1 MASQSHQF
9 VVLGLREEQSH
20 AKTFNNSHKRK
31 PHTTK
36 GKAYKK
42 DPRGKGQD
50 GSEKKNI
57 GEMVG
62 LFGWE
67 LDKLSSWPV
76 YINQICQII
85 THFPTFQSLL
95 SIHFHSCIL
104 NLALTLITGTLLRV
118 YSLTWS
124 WLTSKTPTLYRGVE
138 VTTWVLLLCC
148 WPFRPNAS
156 EPQIEREQPLLA
168 CNWWGRLMGLY
179 SYFGA

>member
-1 MASQSHQF
+1 MQ
-9 VVLGLREEQSH
+9 
-20 AKTFNNSHKRK
+20 TFNNSHKRK

-36 GKAYKK
+36 AKAYEK
-42 DPRGKGQD
+42 DPRGKDQD

-62 LFGWE
+62 LFGCK

-85 THFPTFQSLL
+85 THLPTFQSLL
-95 SIHFHSCIL
+95 RIHFHSCIL

-124 WLTSKTPTLYRGVE
+124 WLTSKTPTPYRGVE

-156 EPQIEREQPLLA
+156 EPQTECEQPLLA
-168 CNWWGRLMGLY
+168 CNWWGWLMGLY
-179 SYFGA
+179 RYFGA